1 MMNANPWS
9 FSTRLLHLGLV
20 LTVTAQLFISLVME
34 PPGEDDGA
42 TALAK
47 QAYELHEAVGLA
59 ALAIVLLH
67 WLSSLLQQGGANL
80 RHLFPWGVQGRVEV
94 MKDIQTLRQGELPAG
109 GPRGG
114 LAGLVH
120 GLGFL
125 AVTGMVITGGVLFL
139 TWPEQ
144 GDIPEWV
151 DIIGEVHGTIGSL
164 VWAYW
169 GAHIVLAVLHGRAGH
184 TEVRDIFRLSGK

>member
-1 MMNANPWS
+1 MNANRWN

-34 PPGEDDGA
+34 PPGEDEGA

-47 QAYELHEAVGLA
+47 QAYELHEAVGLT

-67 WLSSLLQQGGANL
+67 WLTSWLQNQGEGL
-80 RHLFPWGVQGRVEV
+80 RHLLPWGASGRAEV
-94 MKDIQTLRQGELPAG
+94 MKDIGILRQGNLPAS

-114 LAGLVH
+114 LPGLVH
-120 GLGFL
+120 GLGLL

-151 DIIGEVHGTIGSL
+151 DIIGEIHGTIGSL

-169 GAHIVLAVLHGRAGH
+169 GAHILLVVLHARAGH